1 MDDYQQRSSH
11 PKDHLLWAPPFVQAV
26 AFWRALTQDV
36 LLPLIAQTGGWG
48 KVLRFWT
55 ADCAT
60 GQEPYALALVLSD
73 LLGSQPD
80 TCNVTI
86 FATDVDEASLAI
98 ARHGWYPES
107 LFTGLPTDVLQRFF
121 VREGSGFRTTTT
133 IRGMVT
139 FGRHDLFQDPP
150 LPRIALLRCHSRLDS
165 LSLQEQDEV
174 FKRFAFALR
183 PGYLVWDP
191 AEVIQPPEALFAR
204 VMAPG
209 TVYRRKAQTCAEDEQ
224 PLMGRASVSTQGEEH
239 LLKRKSMLS
248 ATKILLPFLP
258 VNMIVINQA
267 YQVVASYGQATEL
280 LHLSCGEEG
289 QDFLQ
294 VLPCDLVA
302 PVQTAIDAVLQQ
314 RAPMTLSE
322 IAVDRADQPF
332 WLSLS
337 LVLLPSEA
345 GPSPLV
351 AISVS
356 DVTSQVQAR
365 QQREAIRQTEARRV
379 VQQLQQ
385 TISNLT
391 QANFALQKANQAL
404 ADEHEAITRE
414 LEELQ
419 LVNEELQSSNE
430 EEAVNNEE
438 LTTRTEEL
446 EAAIEQL
453 TTEQGPK
460 RAKVTQCVSTQST
473 V

>member
-1 MDDYQQRSSH
+1 MIINRDSLIQQKSSN
-11 PKDHLLWAPPFVQAV
+11 PKEHLLWAPPFVQAV
-26 AFWRALTQDV
+26 AFWMTLTQDV
-36 LLPLIAQTGGWG
+36 LLPLIAQTRVRG

-55 ADCAT
+55 TGCAT

-80 TCNVTI
+80 TWNVTI

-107 LFTGLPTDVLQRFF
+107 LFTELPTEVLQRFF
-121 VREGSGFRTTTT
+121 VREGSGFRTTKTV
-133 IRGMVT
+133 RRMVT
-139 FGRHDLFQDPP
+139 FGRHDLYQDPP
-150 LPRIALLRCHSRLDS
+150 LPRITLLRCHSRLDS
-165 LSLQEQDEV
+165 LSLQEQEEV
-174 FKRFAFALR
+174 LKRFAFALR
-183 PGYLVWDP
+183 PTGYLVLDH
-191 AEVIQPPEALFAR
+191 AEVIQPPEAFFAQ

-239 LLKRKSMLS
+239 LLKRKSIPS
-248 ATKILLPFLP
+248 ATKTLLPFLP

-267 YQVVASYGQATEL
+267 YQVVASYGQASEL
-280 LHLSCGEEG
+280 LHLSFGGER

-302 PVQTAIDAVLQQ
+302 PVHTAIDAVLQQ

-322 IAVDRADQPF
+322 IAVYQADQPF

-337 LVLLPSEA
+337 RVLLPSEA

-391 QANFALQKANQAL
+391 QANFALQKAHQAL
-404 ADEHEAITRE
+404 ADKHEAMTRE

-419 LVNEELQSSNE
+419 LAHEELQASNE

-438 LTTRTEEL
+438 LTTRTKEL
-446 EAAIEQL
+446 EAVIQQL
-453 TTEQGPK
+453 TT
-460 RAKVTQCVSTQST
+460 QSKALNERK
-473 V
+473 